1 MTSLIALAQSERSPA
16 TFERWWQTRGEW
28 VEAPNQRR
36 GGESGVQRLPTKAG
50 QLLYIKRQI
59 GHLHR
64 SWRHPLGR
72 PTALRELHAL
82 QAVRALGIRVP
93 TLVYGHAQKDAGQ
106 WRALLVSEALEGFV
120 SLEQWYAGEQPEAGL
135 NRRMLQQL
143 ALVLGRLHRAGWQ
156 HGCLYPK
163 HIYVKPGSG
172 PQADG
177 LEVALLDLEKSR
189 RRWFA
194 ASASRRDM
202 AQLQRHRGAMPD
214 ADWQLLVEFYRL
226 SIEHPHAA

>member
-194 ASASRRDM
+194 AAASRRDM

-214 ADWQLLVEFYRL
+214 ADWQLLVELYRL